1 MNDDLIYFT
10 AEDAGNWF
18 GVSESSANPIRDKSF
33 AFALSTIDLYK
44 RLQDCREYVL
54 SKQLLRSGTSIGA
67 NVEEAT
73 AAESRRDFIHKM
85 TLASKEARESMYWLR
100 LLAESNLAPG
110 LDVTTELTQA
120 HELVRM
126 LTSIVKSTSRSPET
140 KP

>member
-1 MNDDLIYFT
+1 MNDDLVYLT
-10 AEDAGNWF
+10 AENAGKWF
-18 GVSESSANPIRDKSF
+18 GVSEGSANPIRDKSF

-100 LLAESNLAPG
+100 LLVESDLAP
-110 LDVTTELTQA
+110 DVDVSAELTLA

-126 LTSIVKSTSRSPET
+126 LTSIVKTASRSTE
-140 KP
+140 KNR